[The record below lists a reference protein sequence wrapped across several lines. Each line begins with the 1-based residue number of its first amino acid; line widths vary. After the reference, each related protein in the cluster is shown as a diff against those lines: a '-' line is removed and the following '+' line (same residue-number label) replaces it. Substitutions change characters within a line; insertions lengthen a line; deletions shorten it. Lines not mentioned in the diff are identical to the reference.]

1 MLQLGLERDRR
12 DAPGMTESLSASTA
26 DFDDD
31 GDADFGGSS
40 LNDAAVDGGAFDP
53 QRSFLL
59 SSFRSFFAEVIR
71 LRQAAV
77 RDPGQLLPA
86 EAVDGYTPEHGT
98 AQVARAISLRLQ
110 HLLEQLALDAGARA
124 GDYGSTVFSEA
135 QYVMAAV
142 ADEEFL
148 TAEWTG
154 REAWLGFLLERS
166 LFKTQIAGE
175 ELFRRIDRL
184 LLTRTGVSAELAS
197 VYFMALSAGFEGQ
210 FRGTNSPTLQ
220 EYRRRLYRFIFRHE
234 PARNSGAVLPQPYEH
249 IAAPARQ
256 TRLPLVQRWAMILAV
271 VVLAYVIASQVVWR
285 SVTQDLR
292 AIHADIRKAIA
303 ESLQGEP

>member
-1 MLQLGLERDRR
+1 MLQLGLEKDRR
-12 DAPGMTESLSASTA
+12 YAPDVTTSPMALPS
-26 DFDDD
+26 DDD
-31 GDADFGGSS
+31 GDSDFASPTPH
-40 LNDAAVDGGAFDP
+40 DAGVDGGPFDP

-59 SSFRSFFAEVIR
+59 ASFRGFFAEVIR

-86 EAVDGYTPEHGT
+86 EAAVGYTPEHGT
-98 AQVARAISLRLQ
+98 AQAARAISLRLQ
-110 HLLEQLALDAGARA
+110 HLLEQLALDAGARS
-124 GDYGSTVFSEA
+124 GEYGATVFAEA

-142 ADEEFL
+142 ADEQFL
-148 TAEWTG
+148 MAEWSG

-184 LLTRTGVSAELAS
+184 LLSRTGVSAELAS

-210 FRGTNSPTLQ
+210 FRGTNNPALQ
-220 EYRRRLYRFIFRHE
+220 EYRRRLYRFIFRRD
-234 PARNSGAVLPQPYEH
+234 PARSGGAVLPQPYEH
-249 IAAPARQ
+249 IAAPVRQ
-256 TRLPLVQRWAMILAV
+256 TRLPLVQRWAL
-271 VVLAYVIASQVVWR
+271 VLGLVIVAYIVASQVVWR
-285 SVTQDLR
+285 NVTGDLR

-303 ESLQGEP
+303 ESLQGAP

>member
-1 MLQLGLERDRR
+1 MLQLGLERERR
-12 DAPGMTESLSASTA
+12 GAPLLTDSPMSPPDPEFDGEPDYDTQSSSDAS
-26 DFDDD
+26 
-31 GDADFGGSS
+31 
-40 LNDAAVDGGAFDP
+40 VDGGPFDP

-59 SSFRSFFAEVIR
+59 ASFRSFFAEVIR

-77 RDPGQLLPA
+77 RDPEQLVPA
-86 EAVDGYTPEHGT
+86 SVSSDYTPEHGT
-98 AQVARAISLRLQ
+98 AQAARAISLRLQ
-110 HLLEQLALDAGARA
+110 HLLEQAALDAGARS
-124 GDYGSTVFSEA
+124 GEYGATVFAEA

-148 TAEWTG
+148 IAEWTG
-154 REAWLGFLLERS
+154 REEWLGFLLERA

-175 ELFRRIDRL
+175 EIFRRIDRL
-184 LLTRTGVSAELAS
+184 LVTRTGVSAELAS

-210 FRGTNSPTLQ
+210 FRGTNNPALQ
-220 EYRRRLYRFIFRHE
+220 EYRRRLYRFIFRRD
-234 PARNSGAVLPQPYEH
+234 PSRTGGSVLPQPYEH

-256 TRLPLVQRWAMILAV
+256 TRLPVVQRWAIVLGV
-271 VVLAYVIASQVVWR
+271 VIVAYLVSSHLVWR
-285 SVTQDLR
+285 NVTSDLR